1 MARRATFLNLARKD
15 QPKNVPLLTLAGGY
29 EFGREALGS
38 KDAESLKALA
48 VSYGMMG
55 YDLGLLTGFELKEFK
70 ENGLTP
76 PDHWVHPDEVRFM
89 RLDRDGVAVGVL
101 LFPEMPAEAKT
112 PPQRVL
118 KEIENILRQQ
128 RGKVDLLVGL
138 SPWGLWV
145 EKTYLESGA
154 DTPDILFGSG
164 PGVEVPGSIIAGGR
178 TFWTRPYAKGKSV
191 TRIDILDL
199 PRGKASFAWAEN
211 GNIRIESPALTDS
224 YIEDID
230 VLSALVGA
238 GAE

>member
-1 MARRATFLNLARKD
+1 LARKN
-15 QPKNVPLLTLAGGY
+15 QPKKAPLLTLAGGY

-48 VSYGMMG
+48 VSYGMMD
-55 YDLGLLTGFELKEFK
+55 YDLGLLTGFELKEFE

-76 PDHWVHPDEVRFM
+76 PDRWVHPNEVRFM
-89 RLDRDGVAVGVL
+89 RLDRGGVAVGVL
-101 LFPEMPAEAKT
+101 LFPEIPSDAKT
-112 PPQRVL
+112 PQQRVL
-118 KEIENILRQQ
+118 KEIEDILRQQ

-145 EKTYLESGA
+145 EKAYLESGS
-154 DTPDILFGSG
+154 DTPDILLGSG
-164 PGVEVPGSIIAGGR
+164 PGVEVPGSIMASGR

-191 TRIDILDL
+191 TRMDILDL